1 MVQRKPEWLKIKTTD
16 PKKRSRVEN
25 ILKELNLNTVCEEA
39 NCPNL
44 MECFYRG
51 TATFMILGDTCTRN
65 CRFCVVKKGR
75 PGSVD
80 PDEPQRVAEAV
91 KNLNLKHAVITT
103 VTRDD
108 LEDGGAQQFAKVIA
122 QIRVLSPHT
131 TVEVLISDLAGNADA
146 LKTVVDAKPDILGH
160 NVETVPRL
168 YQEVRPMAVYK
179 RSLGLLSRVKVLDA
193 GILTKSGIMVGL
205 GETHEEVL
213 RVFRDLRNA
222 DCDILTVGQYL
233 APSQSHHAVVEYVKP
248 EEFSLYEKEAYS
260 MDFRF
265 VASGPLVRSSY
276 HAEEA
281 LN

>member
-1 MVQRKPEWLKIKTTD
+1 MVQRKPEWLKIKITD

-25 ILKELNLNTVCEEA
+25 ILKELGLHTVCEEA

-65 CRFCVVKKGR
+65 CRFCSVKKGR

-122 QIRVLSPHT
+122 QIPVLSPHT